1 MEKNK
6 KSIELIVIN
15 DHTEL
20 DENREYKTY
29 LFSDDKPISELKD
42 IGKKISI
49 KERELLD
56 MDSDIYFLNPKDYKL
71 RLADNAKKYFENAS
85 EDTEIILLT
94 WEAIYFND
102 LGAQSLIA
110 RFYDSKTENIS

>member
-20 DENREYKTY
+20 DENREYETCI
-29 LFSDDKPISELKD
+29 FSDDKPISELKD
-42 IGKKISI
+42 IGKKISV

-71 RLADNAKKYFENAS
+71 RIADNARIYFENAP
-85 EDTEIILLT
+85 EDTEVILLT
-94 WEAIYFND
+94 WEFIYHNN

-110 RFYDSKTENIS
+110 RFYGPKMENLF